1 VSVCG
6 WDRIGWLTWLYC
18 REQLAALE
26 GCKAELAQLTWSTAE
41 NISPWRRSRLSSP
54 CRAAPEHEP
63 ATRRGSWETLT
74 LHTQSGCRSNSS
86 DGSHRRRRDRSRK
99 YCRMRRKCRPTLRSA
114 TYSEQKPSRTA
125 REAVFSWS
133 ILHQWLLTI
142 RKLKKSFVHPPDW
155 LIWPSG
161 VPKYFAC
168 KYPLSISTFK
178 IVAIDC
184 RKLSNYCLTFHRLLR
199 HVVFHS
205 HISQQS
211 LKTCL
216 EARTCLVNEN
226 PCLEKSGSVLQ
237 FLQAYLCCFT

>member
-6 WDRIGWLTWLYC
+6 WDRIGWLTCLYC

-54 CRAAPEHEP
+54 CRAAPEHVP
-63 ATRRGSWETLT
+63 AARRGSWETLT

-86 DGSHRRRRDRSRK
+86 DGSHRRRRDRSSK

-125 REAVFSWS
+125 REAAFSWS

-142 RKLKKSFVHPPDW
+142 RKLKKALCIL
-155 LIWPSG
+155 LIGLYDLVECQNISPANIPWVYRPSKSWPLTAES
-161 VPKYFAC
+161 
-168 KYPLSISTFK
+168 
-178 IVAIDC
+178 
-184 RKLSNYCLTFHRLLR
+184 CLT
-199 HVVFHS
+199 
-205 HISQQS
+205 
-211 LKTCL
+211 T
-216 EARTCLVNEN
+216 A
-226 PCLEKSGSVLQ
+226 
-237 FLQAYLCCFT
+237 